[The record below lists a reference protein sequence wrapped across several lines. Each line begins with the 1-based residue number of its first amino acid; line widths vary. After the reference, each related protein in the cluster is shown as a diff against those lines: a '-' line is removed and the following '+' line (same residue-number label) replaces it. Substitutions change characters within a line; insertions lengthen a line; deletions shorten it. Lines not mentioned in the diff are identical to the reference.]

1 VDGVWRWK
9 LILQRQFFTWEEPLS
24 RELENVINGVV
35 LVDEEDSWVLM
46 TGISMVF
53 LVLLLVVK

>member
-1 VDGVWRWK
+1 